1 MSTSSAAPAP
11 AVAIL
16 PAKAPLPLLD
26 DGLTVVSFNVLLP
39 NGNDG
44 WWMYKSYQ
52 PHVPEEHRVW
62 PFRKAL
68 MREYLLSKDADIVCV
83 QEASAETFE
92 TDFDFMKDAGYDHVL
107 HTKFRFRSATF
118 FKTSRL
124 ELASEKHKD
133 RVLVTGLRTLPPA
146 TSVPSSQ
153 APPSQSPPPPPGN
166 ERTEVQ
172 EPSEDVDPS
181 SKTDAQPSN
190 RGGSTA
196 AEHPPAAAAES
207 SRIRH
212 LGGGEG
218 SADDGGGASSRSGKG
233 RLVMVVNCHLTGG
246 PAPERRMRQVLDG
259 LDAAR
264 KDAVKLLSEEA
275 EAAAA
280 GLGKKKGGGGGGK
293 KGGGGAAAAP
303 GTSVPVVVCGDLN
316 SNSGHTAVCELLSTG
331 VVGASFREGGYP
343 ETAITS
349 KDKRQGFGPF
359 GDIYEE
365 AYGGGDPAGPGVG
378 GGMGGEPTSNGPP
391 PTFLVP
397 LLHPHFL
404 SEDGEGVSARLQV
417 ALSEAFY
424 SLVGACGNTARAED
438 NDPSPPPPAAAAGDP
453 TTPGAEPEAFLPRE
467 GVEAWLMK
475 INRSLGRGSE
485 FRAAEAIMGP
495 GPGGGLTLEDFFSI
509 YASELRGG
517 KFWGVAHDLHALG
530 VELPGGVPWVGPYTA
545 RFDRV
550 FYSKATLEAV
560 GAMEPLCEEERELV
574 AGGDCLPNSWHPS
587 DHLAVAGAFRFR

>member
-1 MSTSSAAPAP
+1 MSTSSAAEAA

-52 PHVPEEHRVW
+52 SHVPEEHRVW

-83 QEASAETFE
+83 QEASAETFD

-153 APPSQSPPPPPGN
+153 ATPSQSPPPPPG
-166 ERTEVQ
+166 TEEQ
-172 EPSEDVDPS
+172 EPSEDVDSGRSP
-181 SKTDAQPSN
+181 
-190 RGGSTA
+190 A
-196 AEHPPAAAAES
+196 AEHPPTAAAETS
-207 SRIRH
+207 GITH

-218 SADDGGGASSRSGKG
+218 SVAKAGDGGGPWSSSGKG

-246 PAPERRMRQVLDG
+246 PVPERRMRQVLDG

-264 KDAVKLLSEEA
+264 KDAAKLLSEEA
-275 EAAAA
+275 AATAAVAAVAA
-280 GLGKKKGGGGGGK
+280 GKKKGRGDGGKKKGGGG
-293 KGGGGAAAAP
+293 ASSAAAP

-316 SNSGHTAVCELLSTG
+316 SSNGHTAVCELLSTG
-331 VVGASFREGGYP
+331 LVGASFREGGYP

-359 GDIYEE
+359 GDVYKE
-365 AYGGGDPAGPGVG
+365 AYGGGDPAGTGVG
-378 GGMGGEPTSNGPP
+378 GGIGGEPTSTGPP

-404 SEDGEGVSARLQV
+404 NEDGEGVSPRLQV
-417 ALSEAFY
+417 ALSEAFH
-424 SLVGACGNTARAED
+424 SLVGAYGNTARAED
-438 NDPSPPPPAAAAGDP
+438 DDPPPPWPAAAAGDP
-453 TTPGAEPEAFLPRE
+453 ATPDVEPEAFLPRE

-495 GPGGGLTLEDFFSI
+495 GPGGGLTLEDFFSV

-530 VELPGGVPWVGPYTA
+530 VELPGGIPWVGPYTA

>member
-1 MSTSSAAPAP
+1 
-11 AVAIL
+11 
-16 PAKAPLPLLD
+16 
-26 DGLTVVSFNVLLP
+26 
-39 NGNDG
+39 
-44 WWMYKSYQ
+44 
-52 PHVPEEHRVW
+52 
-62 PFRKAL
+62 

-133 RVLVTGLRTLPPA
+133 RVLITGLRTLPPA

-153 APPSQSPPPPPGN
+153 ATPSQSPPPPPG
-166 ERTEVQ
+166 TEEQ
-172 EPSEDVDPS
+172 EPSEDVDSGRSP
-181 SKTDAQPSN
+181 
-190 RGGSTA
+190 A
-196 AEHPPAAAAES
+196 AEHPPTAAAATS
-207 SRIRH
+207 GITH

-218 SADDGGGASSRSGKG
+218 SSAKAGDGGGASSSSGKG

-246 PAPERRMRQVLDG
+246 PVPERRMRQVLDG

-264 KDAVKLLSEEA
+264 KDAAKLLSEEA
-275 EAAAA
+275 AATAAVAAAA
-280 GLGKKKGGGGGGK
+280 AGKKKGGGGGGK
-293 KGGGGAAAAP
+293 KKGGGGASAAAAP

-316 SNSGHTAVCELLSTG
+316 SSNGHTAVWELLSTG
-331 VVGASFREGGYP
+331 LVGASFRERGYP

-359 GDIYEE
+359 GDVYKE

-378 GGMGGEPTSNGPP
+378 GGIGGEPTSTGPP

-404 SEDGEGVSARLQV
+404 SEDGEGVSPRLQV
-417 ALSEAFY
+417 ALSEAFH
-424 SLVGACGNTARAED
+424 SLVGAYGNTDRAED
-438 NDPSPPPPAAAAGDP
+438 NDPPLPQPAAAARDP
-453 TTPGAEPEAFLPRE
+453 ATPDVEPEAFLPRE

-530 VELPGGVPWVGPYTA
+530 VELPGGIPWVGPYTA

-574 AGGDCLPNSWHPS
+574 AGGDCLPNSWHSS